1 MTNNPTEV
9 TKFAE
14 VTEDFN
20 NLQSKM
26 VGELP
31 LVDAFF
37 YYDLIAYDR
46 QPG

>member
-14 VTEDFN
+14 ITEGFN
-20 NLQSKM
+20 NLQSKTI
-26 VGELP
+26 GDLP
-31 LVDAFF
+31 LVEAFF

-46 QPG
+46 